1 MNDAFSY
8 IAQFTHW
15 LMPSIVAALRQKAL
29 PILGAAA
36 MMSAIGGCAQGEAQ
50 DITVV
55 WQLVDG
61 RLCVDAAI
69 AKVQVD
75 FSDGKSA
82 SSMATGVCHA
92 HPGENQIP
100 LRAVRP
106 GMTLHGKGLSAQD
119 AVLYRGDVPVS
130 DPVPAVLNLTLYYTG
145 GE

>member
-8 IAQFTHW
+8 IAQFLHQV
-15 LMPSIVAALRQKAL
+15 MPPIAAALKQKAL
-29 PILGAAA
+29 PMLGAAA
-36 MMSAIGGCAQGEAQ
+36 MMSAIGGCAPGEAQ

-55 WQLVDG
+55 WQLADG
-61 RLCVDAAI
+61 RLCVDTAV
-69 AKVQVD
+69 AKVQIEL
-75 FSDGKSA
+75 SDGKSA
-82 SSMATGVCHA
+82 NSIATGACHA

-100 LRAVRP
+100 LHAVRP

-119 AVLYRGDVPVS
+119 AVLYRGGVPVS